1 MSFART
7 RIAYTAVALVEIT
20 LVIAIIALLVAMAF
34 PSFLRARKRG
44 QAFQISNRLRVI
56 DTRLRQ
62 GSGVASR
69 ALRSNGC

>member
-7 RIAYTAVALVEIT
+7 RLAYTAVALVEIT

-44 QAFQISNRLRVI
+44 QASQISNRLRVI
-56 DTRLRQ
+56 DTAANRYGIEHGNKYPDFR
-62 GSGVASR
+62 
-69 ALRSNGC
+69 